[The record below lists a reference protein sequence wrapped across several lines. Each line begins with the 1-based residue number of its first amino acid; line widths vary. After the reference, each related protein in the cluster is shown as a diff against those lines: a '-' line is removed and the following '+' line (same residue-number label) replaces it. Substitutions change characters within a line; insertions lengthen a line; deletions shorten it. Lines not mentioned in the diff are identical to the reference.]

1 MTFDFICNL
10 YSSRYSTIKNLKYSI
25 VPFSPQGLYLKA
37 PLRLKKIFVY
47 YDMDYNSKNI
57 RAVGTFF
64 SVEVDET
71 FLKVCG
77 KNLVKVTKIPEV
89 MGRKRPPTFFKG
101 AFI

>member
-1 MTFDFICNL
+1 
-10 YSSRYSTIKNLKYSI
+10 
-25 VPFSPQGLYLKA
+25 
-37 PLRLKKIFVY
+37 
-47 YDMDYNSKNI
+47 MDYNSKNI